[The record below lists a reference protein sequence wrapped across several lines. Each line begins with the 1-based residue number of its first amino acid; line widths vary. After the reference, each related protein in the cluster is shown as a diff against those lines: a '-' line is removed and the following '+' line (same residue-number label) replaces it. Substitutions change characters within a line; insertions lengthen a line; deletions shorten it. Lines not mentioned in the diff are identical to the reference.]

1 MKKIFRLI
9 FISIIILLAFSIY
22 NFVYAN
28 EEDGRLVDIP
38 VPPAS
43 SGHADVTSEE
53 SEQQTEDYEKQQKN
67 NTNEFNY
74 NEDIEAE
81 QKRENESSEKNI
93 QNVVENNTEVKNNE
107 IVNED
112 NNKSE

>member
-1 MKKIFRLI
+1 M
-9 FISIIILLAFSIY
+9 AFSIY

-81 QKRENESSEKNI
+81 QKKRKRKLRKKHSKCS
-93 QNVVENNTEVKNNE
+93 
-107 IVNED
+107 
-112 NNKSE
+112 